1 MKKLKVIIDNGHG
14 CNTPGK
20 RSPDGSLLE
29 WKYTREIAMRVMV
42 ELIAHGVDAERIV
55 KEDIDISLPERCR
68 RANKIYKDSNGNS
81 ILVSIH
87 LNAAGNGEWMNAHGW
102 EIWTSVGQTKSDI
115 LADHI
120 AIAAAKELPGV
131 KIRTDMSDG
140 DVDKESGFYILKNT
154 LCPAVLTENLFQD
167 NKIEVGFLLSEEG
180 KQKIVDLHVNGI
192 LDYLKSAK

>member
-42 ELIAHGVDAERIV
+42 ELIANGVDAERIV

-68 RANKIYKDSNGNS
+68 RANKIYNDSNGNA

-87 LNAAGNGEWMNAHGW
+87 LNAAGSGEWMTAHGW
-102 EIWTSVGQTKSDI
+102 EIWTSLGQTKSDT
-115 LADHI
+115 LADCI
-120 AIAAAKELPGV
+120 ALSAIKELPGV

-192 LDYLKSAK
+192 LDYLNGAK